1 MVEKRVGAGGCD
13 PTIGNG
19 TDRGR
24 GRAGLKIA
32 DPCSPWRL
40 TENHRARW
48 ASDLGEAEWTEP
60 SKQATDYTRPSRPG
74 PLLQRMLSPRAH
86 SESPSW
92 EGSRAGGQS
101 LELRPGVWPQFPSPS
116 RLTATPLVGENPVT
130 CPMGLPPGLGHPPAL
145 PGGRQ
150 PAFCSLVPLSPIL
163 SPARTGPKEGFQ
175 RDFSMGWQTNIL
187 PAGRLPAWP
196 GEAAGGWGPRCSGN
210 GGDRGRFSKPS
221 DRAAWSDT
229 GARQR
234 RGGSVSETNIGGINP
249 SWLRHGASPRLANPR
264 LLLPAGVKGT

>member
-19 TDRGR
+19 TDRAR

-32 DPCSPWRL
+32 DPRSPWRL
-40 TENHRARW
+40 TETHRARW

-130 CPMGLPPGLGHPPAL
+130 CPMGLRPGLGHPPAL
-145 PGGRQ
+145 PGGDNPPFVLWSHCLQ
-150 PAFCSLVPLSPIL
+150 SS
-163 SPARTGPKEGFQ
+163 
-175 RDFSMGWQTNIL
+175 
-187 PAGRLPAWP
+187 RLPARGQKRVSRGISQWAGRQTSCRRAGSPP
-196 GEAAGGWGPRCSGN
+196 GLARPQGGGAHDALETAVTGVAFLNRVTGLRGPTQELVREEAVQSQKLTSVGSILPGSGTAHH
-210 GGDRGRFSKPS
+210 RASRTLVCFS
-221 DRAAWSDT
+221 
-229 GARQR
+229 Q
-234 RGGSVSETNIGGINP
+234 
-249 SWLRHGASPRLANPR
+249 
-264 LLLPAGVKGT
+264 PA